1 MLVGL
6 KCNQELLQQL
16 IAVQAVLRSPTKSDA
31 LRRLIQDAYQN
42 FFAAKLPIDSIALNS
57 SPLSDEELAALDR
70 RECVSV
76 KEKEEDY

>member
-1 MLVGL
+1 MLVGF
-6 KCNQELLQQL
+6 KCNQKLLQQL
-16 IAVQAVLRSPTKSDA
+16 IAVQAALRSPTKSDA

-42 FFAAKLPIDSIALNS
+42 FFAAKQPIDSIAPNS

-76 KEKEEDY
+76 KEEEDY